1 MSRSVADIKKDVEE
15 MEMLVSESKRSH
27 VKEILQ
33 IELRK
38 LQIELS
44 KLMTEGDETKTKS
57 TVKATPNCPTVSLTN
72 YAWDQSNKYMK
83 IYIDLK
89 NVHHLPKEKIT
100 CNFEA
105 KSMNLTV
112 YDLDNRN
119 YRFGVKRLAGTI
131 VPSESF
137 FKIKTDS
144 LVIMMMKQ
152 SNTNWEH
159 VTEMA
164 AEKSKEKTK
173 KKPTLDDSKD
183 PSEGI
188 MDILKNIYEEGDDD
202 MKRTINQ
209 AWYESRNK
217 TSSFD

>member
-1 MSRSVADIKKDVEE
+1 MPRSVADVKKDVEE
-15 MEMLVSESKRSH
+15 MELLVSESKRSH

-44 KLMTEGDETKTKS
+44 KLMTEGDETKNKS
-57 TVKATPNCPTVSLTN
+57 TVESTPNCPTVSLTN

-89 NVHHLPKEKIT
+89 NVHRLPKEKII

-112 YDLDNRN
+112 CDLDNRN

-144 LVIMMMKQ
+144 LVIMMMKE